1 MFKKYLGVLMSHGK
15 RMFKGGIA
23 GVMTVMSFFGFPIV
37 SFAGPTGGT
46 TGGGGGGSYTKPL
59 DSLKTILIT
68 VLGAA
73 GGAVLAYGIYSI
85 AKSVKKQEQGGIE
98 DAIGTLVMG
107 GIMVGG
113 ATIIG
118 LLV

>member
-1 MFKKYLGVLMSHGK
+1 MFKKCLGVLMSHGK
-15 RMFKGGIA
+15 RMFRGGIA
-23 GVMTVMSFFGFPIV
+23 GVMTVMSFFGFPVV
-37 SFAGPTGGT
+37 SFAGPQGGT
-46 TGGGGGGSYTKPL
+46 PGGGGGSYTKPL

-85 AKSVKKQEQGGIE
+85 AKSVRKQEQGGIE